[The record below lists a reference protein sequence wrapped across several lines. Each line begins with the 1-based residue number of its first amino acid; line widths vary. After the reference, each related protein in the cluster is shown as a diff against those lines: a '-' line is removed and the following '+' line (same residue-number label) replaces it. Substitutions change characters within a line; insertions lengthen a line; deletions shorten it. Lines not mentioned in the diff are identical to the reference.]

1 MTTEDLIREL
11 ERTRDE
17 TLGYFALGEAE
28 LEKTYGPGKWSIRFI
43 LHHLTES
50 EVVFRERLRRITTP
64 VAVDHRVSCD
74 PIEPGPEPFLVPEAS
89 EVRVDLEKDV
99 LKDILGIRGF
109 GQAGRH
115 IATQRLA
122 EGGPDRLGGRRHVFP
137 LRTNRGLIPAS
148 SLLPSRFEVRRPLR
162 GSGRWTRP

>member
-50 EVVFRERLRRITTP
+50 EVVFRERLRRVI
-64 VAVDHRVSCD
+64 C
-74 PIEPGPEPFLVPEAS
+74 EPGGIAWFYDQDAWARGMDYASYPLALSGSVFEA
-89 EVRVDLEKDV
+89 VRATN
-99 LKDILGIRGF
+99 ILDAR
-109 GQAGRH
+109 QH
-115 IATQRLA
+115 Y
-122 EGGPDRLGGRRHVFP
+122 GPHGSLQFVHSTLG
-137 LRTNRGLIPAS
+137 LRTLSMEFDKVAEHTEHHLSQIRKALEG
-148 SLLPSRFEVRRPLR
+148 
-162 GSGRWTRP
+162 